1 MRRGWTD
8 SDVAKLAGENL
19 LRVMAAAEKVS
30 AKSRAARPASRHGV
44 HGAEGALIAPH
55 AFTGYAGLVRA
66 PPRRAVFLPGR
77 LWAFS
82 A

>member
-30 AKSRAARPASRHGV
+30 AKSRAARLASSTV
-44 HGAEGALIAPH
+44 FTEPKAP
-55 AFTGYAGLVRA
+55 
-66 PPRRAVFLPGR
+66 
-77 LWAFS
+77 
-82 A
+82 